1 MRTYF
6 NADEYWQS
14 LEVAHVAV
22 FGYGHLTWEWDAA
35 VRGFAHPAVFAAL
48 YTAARWLH
56 VDTVPFLVW
65 APRVVQ
71 AAFAALA
78 DVSITRL
85 ARRCNGNRARA
96 WALFCTLACWFNF
109 FCAVRTL
116 SSCIETALSAAAA
129 AMWPSQCIIERGDT
143 NTEVYVATAATH
155 WQRSRTSRKKRVTQ
169 NGGANSVAA
178 LSLAAAACVI
188 RPTAMTYWLP
198 IFFLEA
204 SRVGRSGSVDRTHG
218 IVRLLSLPLPIASCA
233 LSFTTVTDRLFYGR
247 WEFTTIN
254 FLKFNLLNDGSVHYG
269 VHPWYWY
276 LTQGLPSVATVY
288 LPLAAFALFV
298 QKCESAF
305 PSLLA
310 LSCIIVGHSA
320 VKHKEFR
327 FMMPT
332 LPFFLALSGVALASV
347 ANGTHATSR
356 FKRRYKGKTCIKKS
370 RCARW
375 FCIACVLITQI
386 PPAIYLSL
394 WHQFGSIA
402 VMPILSN
409 TVSSNLTHSGGILFL
424 TPCHQMPFTTHVH
437 NANVSLRFLECP
449 PKMSRCDNGGSSD
462 GDDASESERFFNDPG
477 AWLITEYGVH
487 EFDHTVCDVVVFKN
501 PAGSLRDDA
510 LVPSHVVMF
519 NDTFARL
526 GVKAWL
532 KYWGYRHEF
541 DLFHAH
547 FEVDRDV
554 QSRVWVFTRSKLS

>member
-1 MRTYF
+1 MHRDRSKCGGGG
-6 NADEYWQS
+6 N
-14 LEVAHVAV
+14 VAISV
-22 FGYGHLTWEWDAA
+22 Y
-35 VRGFAHPAVFAAL
+35 
-48 YTAARWLH
+48 Y
-56 VDTVPFLVW
+56 
-65 APRVVQ
+65 
-71 AAFAALA
+71 
-78 DVSITRL
+78 
-85 ARRCNGNRARA
+85 RA
-96 WALFCTLACWFNF
+96 WRYEHGSICGDGGHTLA
-109 FCAVRTL
+109 TK
-116 SSCIETALSAAAA
+116 
-129 AMWPSQCIIERGDT
+129 P
-143 NTEVYVATAATH
+143 Y
-155 WQRSRTSRKKRVTQ
+155 SRKKRVTQ

-386 PPAIYLSL
+386 PPAIYL
-394 WHQFGSIA
+394 
-402 VMPILSN
+402 
-409 TVSSNLTHSGGILFL
+409 
-424 TPCHQMPFTTHVH
+424 
-437 NANVSLRFLECP
+437 
-449 PKMSRCDNGGSSD
+449 
-462 GDDASESERFFNDPG
+462 
-477 AWLITEYGVH
+477 
-487 EFDHTVCDVVVFKN
+487 
-501 PAGSLRDDA
+501 
-510 LVPSHVVMF
+510 
-519 NDTFARL
+519 
-526 GVKAWL
+526 
-532 KYWGYRHEF
+532 
-541 DLFHAH
+541 
-547 FEVDRDV
+547 
-554 QSRVWVFTRSKLS
+554 